1 MANGLTGI
9 DLVCY
14 WVSWGIL
21 PLSRRP
27 RLMHEYTGNVKDP
40 QRYHEVVMTDL
51 EVTESVKN
59 MLDETITVCSQTG
72 LLPFCISN
80 PPPAVKFILIF
91 TDPPPL

>member
-1 MANGLTGI
+1 MANSLTGI
-9 DLVCY
+9 DLIRC

-51 EVTESVKN
+51 EVTESVKK
-59 MLDETITVCSQTG
+59 MLDEPITACSQTG
-72 LLPFCISN
+72 LPPFCATN
-80 PPPAVKFILIF
+80 KPPAVNL
-91 TDPPPL
+91 T